1 MGLNPS
7 QTSGKHAQQTHT
19 YDLFTISRCP
29 EQRVLA
35 TQGRGGTINCR
46 NTIGRRK

>member
-19 YDLFTISRCP
+19 FNLFTISRCP

-35 TQGRGGTINCR
+35 TQGRGGTLYCS
-46 NTIGRRK
+46 NTILSRK